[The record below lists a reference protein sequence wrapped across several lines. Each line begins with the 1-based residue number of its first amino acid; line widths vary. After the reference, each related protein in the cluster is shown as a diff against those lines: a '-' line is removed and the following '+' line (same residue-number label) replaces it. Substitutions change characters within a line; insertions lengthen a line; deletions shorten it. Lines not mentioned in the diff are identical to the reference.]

1 MSHFVQLHLL
11 TSYPPANLNRDDL
24 GRPKTAVM
32 GNVDRLRVSS
42 QSLKRAWRTSDVF
55 KQALSDHM
63 GTRTKEMGKKIFKKC
78 LKANISEQNALKYS
92 RQIVGKFGK
101 VVGTPAKD
109 TLKDWTA
116 ALKSVLSKNSDKIEI
131 EKEDFDQ
138 WASNFANLFRKN
150 GKGWS
155 TKVEDEFIKL
165 NSDDKLARIVT
176 DLEQLA
182 HFSPEEIED
191 IDALIQKLAQENR
204 EPTEDELQ
212 LLRDDHKAVDIAL
225 FGRMLANAPISNTEA
240 AAQVAHAIS
249 VHQVRVEDDYF
260 TAVDDLNDGSEGA
273 GAAHLGETEFAAGLF
288 YLYLCIDRES
298 LQENLSSDAQL
309 TSRALSALIE
319 SVATVAPT
327 GMQNSFGS
335 RAYASYVMCETGDE
349 QPRSLSVAFLKSIE
363 GTDMLADAID
373 KLETCRKNMNTC
385 YGIDATEPA
394 VLNVHRGEGS
404 IQDVIKHAT
413 KGL

>member
-1 MSHFVQLHLL
+1 MSQCFVQLHVL

-24 GRPKTAVM
+24 GKPKTAVM
-32 GNVDRLRVSS
+32 GNVPRLRVSS
-42 QSLKRAWRTSDVF
+42 QSLKRAWRKSDVF
-55 KQALSDHM
+55 VQALGEHI
-63 GTRTKEMGKKIFKKC
+63 GIRTKNYGIEIFNKLCKTGVSQ
-78 LKANISEQNALKYS
+78 KNAFAWA
-92 RQIVGKFGK
+92 REIAGVFGK
-101 VVGTPAKD
+101 CKN
-109 TLKDWTA
+109 
-116 ALKSVLSKNSDKIEI
+116 LSKR
-131 EKEDFDQ
+131 EKDGLKKLDHE
-138 WASNFANLFRKN
+138 
-150 GKGWS
+150 
-155 TKVEDEFIKL
+155 EKL
-165 NSDDKLARIVT
+165 NKERTELE
-176 DLEQLA
+176 LEQLA
-182 HFSPEEIED
+182 HFSPEELAA
-191 IDALIQKLAQENR
+191 IDALVEKLATEN
-204 EPTEDELQ
+204 EQPSKSDLA
-212 LLRDDHKAVDIAL
+212 LLRQNHTAVDIAL
-225 FGRMLANAPISNTEA
+225 FGRMLADEPQFNTEA

-249 VHQVRVEDDYF
+249 VHRVIVEDDYF
-260 TAVDDLNDGSEGA
+260 TAVDDLNMEEEDLGA
-273 GAAHLGETEFAAGLF
+273 GHIGERGFAAGLF

-298 LQENLSSDAQL
+298 LQENLSGDAQL

-373 KLETCRKNMNTC
+373 KLETCRENMNTC

-413 KGL
+413 KGLT